1 MFHVKHSNRKF
12 KRSIRKIV
20 QLYHLLY
27 ASNEYVL
34 SRKLKIAKFG
44 RTLHMKDYNTLLF
57 DESKKNGIEL
67 NDRQIAQF
75 NQYYELLTEKN
86 KVMNLTAI
94 TGYND
99 VVKKHFIDSMM
110 ISRIVDMRKI
120 TTLCDIGTGA
130 GFPGIPLKIVY
141 PHLRLSLVDS
151 VGKRV
156 NFLSEVVEKIG
167 LENVETI
174 HSRTEDLA
182 HNPKY
187 REKYDLVTARAVA
200 SMNVL
205 SEYCIPYAKI
215 GGYFAAY
222 KSGNIEEELNNARN
236 AVNTLG
242 GTIEKTDMFDLYG
255 MGRSIVLIRKVKNTP
270 KVYPR
275 KAGTP
280 SKNPL

>member
-1 MFHVKHSNRKF
+1 
-12 KRSIRKIV
+12 
-20 QLYHLLY
+20 
-27 ASNEYVL
+27 
-34 SRKLKIAKFG
+34 
-44 RTLHMKDYNTLLF
+44 MKDYNTILF
-57 DESKKNGIEL
+57 DETKKNGMEL
-67 NDRQIAQF
+67 SDKQIAQF
-75 NQYYELLTEKN
+75 NLYYELLTAKN

-94 TGYND
+94 TEYND

-110 ISRIVDMRKI
+110 ISRVLDMKKI
-120 TTLCDIGTGA
+120 NSLCDVGTGA

-141 PHLRLSLVDS
+141 PHLHLALVDS

-156 NFLSEVVEKIG
+156 NFLSEVVEKLG
-167 LENVETI
+167 LEDVEAI

-182 HNPKY
+182 HNIKY

-222 KSGNIEEELNNARN
+222 KSGNVEEEIETAKN
-236 AVNTLG
+236 AVKTLG
-242 GTIEKTDMFDLYG
+242 GKIEKTDMFELYE
-255 MGRSIVLIRKVKNTP
+255 MGRSIVLIRKVNSTP
-270 KVYPR
+270 KIYPR

-280 SKNPL
+280 SKNPI

>member
-1 MFHVKHSNRKF
+1 
-12 KRSIRKIV
+12 
-20 QLYHLLY
+20 
-27 ASNEYVL
+27 
-34 SRKLKIAKFG
+34 
-44 RTLHMKDYNTLLF
+44 MKDYNTLLF
-57 DESKKNGIEL
+57 DETKKNGMEL
-67 NDRQIAQF
+67 SDKQIAQF
-75 NQYYELLTEKN
+75 NLYYELLTAKN

-94 TGYND
+94 TEYND

-110 ISRIVDMRKI
+110 ISRVLDMKKI
-120 TTLCDIGTGA
+120 NSLCDVGTGA

-141 PHLRLSLVDS
+141 PHLHLTLVDS

-156 NFLSEVVEKIG
+156 NFLSEVVEQIG
-167 LENVETI
+167 LEDVEAI

-182 HNPKY
+182 HNSKY

-222 KSGNIEEELNNARN
+222 KSGNIEEEIENAKN
-236 AVNTLG
+236 AVKTLG
-242 GTIEKTDMFDLYG
+242 GKIEKKDMFELYE
-255 MGRSIVLIRKVKNTP
+255 MGRSIVLIRKVNSTP
-270 KVYPR
+270 KIYPR

>member
-1 MFHVKHSNRKF
+1 
-12 KRSIRKIV
+12 
-20 QLYHLLY
+20 
-27 ASNEYVL
+27 
-34 SRKLKIAKFG
+34 
-44 RTLHMKDYNTLLF
+44 MKDYNTLLF
-57 DESKKNGIEL
+57 DETKKNGMEL
-67 NDRQIAQF
+67 SDKQIAQF
-75 NQYYELLTEKN
+75 NLYYELLTAKN

-94 TGYND
+94 TEYND

-110 ISRIVDMRKI
+110 ISRVLDMKKI
-120 TTLCDIGTGA
+120 NSLCDVGTGA

-141 PHLRLSLVDS
+141 PHLHLTLVDS

-156 NFLSEVVEKIG
+156 NFLSEVVEKLG
-167 LENVETI
+167 LEDVEAI

-182 HNPKY
+182 HNSKY

-222 KSGNIEEELNNARN
+222 KSGNIEDEIENAKN
-236 AVNTLG
+236 AVKTLG
-242 GTIEKTDMFDLYG
+242 GKIEKTDMFELYE
-255 MGRSIVLIRKVKNTP
+255 MGRSIVLIRKVNSTSKI
-270 KVYPR
+270 YPR

>member
-1 MFHVKHSNRKF
+1 
-12 KRSIRKIV
+12 
-20 QLYHLLY
+20 
-27 ASNEYVL
+27 
-34 SRKLKIAKFG
+34 
-44 RTLHMKDYNTLLF
+44 MKDYNTLLF
-57 DESKKNGIEL
+57 DETKKNGMEL
-67 NDRQIAQF
+67 SDKQIAQF
-75 NQYYELLTEKN
+75 NLYYELLTAKN

-94 TGYND
+94 TEYND

-110 ISRIVDMRKI
+110 ISRVLDMKKI
-120 TTLCDIGTGA
+120 NSLCDVGTGA

-141 PHLRLSLVDS
+141 PHLHLTLVDS

-156 NFLSEVVEKIG
+156 NFLSEVVEKLG
-167 LENVETI
+167 LEDVEAI

-182 HNPKY
+182 HNSKY

-222 KSGNIEEELNNARN
+222 KSGNIGEEIENAKN
-236 AVNTLG
+236 AVKTLG
-242 GTIEKTDMFDLYG
+242 GKIEKTDMFELYE
-255 MGRSIVLIRKVKNTP
+255 MGRSIVLIRKVNSTP
-270 KVYPR
+270 KIYPR

>member
-1 MFHVKHSNRKF
+1 MN
-12 KRSIRKIV
+12 
-20 QLYHLLY
+20 
-27 ASNEYVL
+27 
-34 SRKLKIAKFG
+34 
-44 RTLHMKDYNTLLF
+44 DYNTLLF
-57 DESKKNGIEL
+57 DETKKNGMEL
-67 NDRQIAQF
+67 SDKQIAQF
-75 NQYYELLTEKN
+75 NLYYELLTAKN

-94 TGYND
+94 TEYND

-110 ISRIVDMRKI
+110 ISRVLDMKKI
-120 TTLCDIGTGA
+120 SSLCDVGTGA

-141 PHLRLSLVDS
+141 PHLHLTLVDS

-156 NFLSEVVEKIG
+156 NFLSEVVEKLG
-167 LENVETI
+167 LEDVEAI

-182 HNPKY
+182 HNSKY

-222 KSGNIEEELNNARN
+222 KSGNIEEEIENAKN
-236 AVNTLG
+236 AVKTLG
-242 GTIEKTDMFDLYG
+242 GKIEKTDVFELYD
-255 MGRSIVLIRKVKNTP
+255 MGRSIVLIKKVNSTP
-270 KVYPR
+270 KIYPR

>member
-1 MFHVKHSNRKF
+1 
-12 KRSIRKIV
+12 
-20 QLYHLLY
+20 
-27 ASNEYVL
+27 
-34 SRKLKIAKFG
+34 
-44 RTLHMKDYNTLLF
+44 MKDYNTLLF
-57 DESKKNGIEL
+57 DETKKNGMEL
-67 NDRQIAQF
+67 SDKQIAQF
-75 NQYYELLTEKN
+75 NLYYELLTAKN

-94 TGYND
+94 TEYND

-110 ISRIVDMRKI
+110 IYRVLDIKKI
-120 TTLCDIGTGA
+120 NSLCDVGTGA

-141 PHLRLSLVDS
+141 PHLHLTLVDS

-156 NFLSEVVEKIG
+156 NFLSEVVEKLG
-167 LENVETI
+167 LEDVEAI

-182 HNPKY
+182 HNSKY

-222 KSGNIEEELNNARN
+222 KSGNIEEEIENAKN
-236 AVNTLG
+236 AVKTLG
-242 GTIEKTDMFDLYG
+242 GKIEKTDMFELYE
-255 MGRSIVLIRKVKNTP
+255 MGRSIVLIRKVNSTP
-270 KVYPR
+270 KIYPR

>member
-1 MFHVKHSNRKF
+1 
-12 KRSIRKIV
+12 
-20 QLYHLLY
+20 
-27 ASNEYVL
+27 
-34 SRKLKIAKFG
+34 
-44 RTLHMKDYNTLLF
+44 MKDYNTLLF
-57 DESKKNGIEL
+57 DETKKNGMEL
-67 NDRQIAQF
+67 SDKQIAQF
-75 NQYYELLTEKN
+75 NLYYELLTAKN

-94 TGYND
+94 TEYND

-110 ISRIVDMRKI
+110 ISRVLDMKKI
-120 TTLCDIGTGA
+120 NSLCDVGTGA
-130 GFPGIPLKIVY
+130 GFPGIPLKVVY
-141 PHLRLSLVDS
+141 PHLHLTLVDS

-156 NFLSEVVEKIG
+156 NFLSEVVEKLG
-167 LENVETI
+167 LEDVEAI

-182 HNPKY
+182 HNSKY

-222 KSGNIEEELNNARN
+222 KSGNIEEEIENAKN
-236 AVNTLG
+236 AVKTLG
-242 GTIEKTDMFDLYG
+242 GKIEKKDMFELYE
-255 MGRSIVLIRKVKNTP
+255 MGRSIVLIRKVNSTP
-270 KVYPR
+270 KIYPR

>member
-1 MFHVKHSNRKF
+1 
-12 KRSIRKIV
+12 
-20 QLYHLLY
+20 
-27 ASNEYVL
+27 
-34 SRKLKIAKFG
+34 
-44 RTLHMKDYNTLLF
+44 MKDYNTLLF
-57 DESKKNGIEL
+57 DETKKNGMEL
-67 NDRQIAQF
+67 SDKQIAQF
-75 NQYYELLTEKN
+75 NLYYELLTAKN

-94 TGYND
+94 TEYND

-110 ISRIVDMRKI
+110 ISRVLDMKKI
-120 TTLCDIGTGA
+120 NSLCDVGTGA

-141 PHLRLSLVDS
+141 PHLHLTLVDS

-156 NFLSEVVEKIG
+156 NFLSEVVEKLG
-167 LENVETI
+167 LEDVEAI

-182 HNPKY
+182 HNSKY

-222 KSGNIEEELNNARN
+222 KSGNIGEEIENAKN
-236 AVNTLG
+236 AIKTLG
-242 GTIEKTDMFDLYG
+242 GKIEKTDMFELYE
-255 MGRSIVLIRKVKNTP
+255 MGRSIVLIRKVNSTP
-270 KVYPR
+270 KIYPR

>member
-1 MFHVKHSNRKF
+1 
-12 KRSIRKIV
+12 
-20 QLYHLLY
+20 
-27 ASNEYVL
+27 
-34 SRKLKIAKFG
+34 
-44 RTLHMKDYNTLLF
+44 MKDYNTLLF
-57 DESKKNGIEL
+57 DETKKNGMEL
-67 NDRQIAQF
+67 SDKQIAQF
-75 NQYYELLTEKN
+75 NLYYELLTAKN
-86 KVMNLTAI
+86 KVMNLTTI
-94 TGYND
+94 TEYND

-110 ISRIVDMRKI
+110 ISRVLDMKKI
-120 TTLCDIGTGA
+120 NSLCDVGTGA

-141 PHLRLSLVDS
+141 PHLHLTLVDS

-156 NFLSEVVEKIG
+156 NFLSEVVEKLG
-167 LENVETI
+167 LEDVEAI

-182 HNPKY
+182 HNSKY

-222 KSGNIEEELNNARN
+222 KSGNIEEEIENAKN
-236 AVNTLG
+236 AVKTLG
-242 GTIEKTDMFDLYG
+242 GKIEKTDMFELYE
-255 MGRSIVLIRKVKNTP
+255 MGRSIVLIRKVNSTP
-270 KVYPR
+270 KIYPR

>member
-1 MFHVKHSNRKF
+1 
-12 KRSIRKIV
+12 
-20 QLYHLLY
+20 
-27 ASNEYVL
+27 
-34 SRKLKIAKFG
+34 
-44 RTLHMKDYNTLLF
+44 MKDYNTLLF
-57 DESKKNGIEL
+57 DETKKNGMEL
-67 NDRQIAQF
+67 SDKQIAQF
-75 NQYYELLTEKN
+75 NLYYELLTAKN

-94 TGYND
+94 TEYND

-110 ISRIVDMRKI
+110 VSRVLDMKKISL
-120 TTLCDIGTGA
+120 LCDVGTGA

-141 PHLRLSLVDS
+141 PHLHLTLVDS

-156 NFLSEVVEKIG
+156 NFLSEVVEKLG
-167 LENVETI
+167 LEDVEAI

-182 HNPKY
+182 HNSKY

-222 KSGNIEEELNNARN
+222 KSGNIEEEIENAKN
-236 AVNTLG
+236 AVKTLG
-242 GTIEKTDMFDLYG
+242 GKIEKTDVFELYD
-255 MGRSIVLIRKVKNTP
+255 MGRSIVLIKKVNSTP
-270 KVYPR
+270 KIYPR

>member
-1 MFHVKHSNRKF
+1 
-12 KRSIRKIV
+12 
-20 QLYHLLY
+20 
-27 ASNEYVL
+27 
-34 SRKLKIAKFG
+34 
-44 RTLHMKDYNTLLF
+44 MKDYNTLLF
-57 DESKKNGIEL
+57 DETKKNGMEL
-67 NDRQIAQF
+67 SDKQIAQF
-75 NQYYELLTEKN
+75 NLYYELLTAKN

-94 TGYND
+94 TEYND

-110 ISRIVDMRKI
+110 ISRVLDMKKI
-120 TTLCDIGTGA
+120 SSLCDVGTGA

-141 PHLRLSLVDS
+141 PHLQLTLVDS

-156 NFLSEVVEKIG
+156 NFLSEVVEKLG
-167 LENVETI
+167 LEDVEAI

-182 HNPKY
+182 HNSKY

-222 KSGNIEEELNNARN
+222 KSGNIEEEIENAKN
-236 AVNTLG
+236 AVKTLG
-242 GTIEKTDMFDLYG
+242 GKIEKTDVFELYE
-255 MGRSIVLIRKVKNTP
+255 MGRSIVLIRKVNSTP
-270 KVYPR
+270 KIYPR

>member
-1 MFHVKHSNRKF
+1 
-12 KRSIRKIV
+12 
-20 QLYHLLY
+20 
-27 ASNEYVL
+27 
-34 SRKLKIAKFG
+34 
-44 RTLHMKDYNTLLF
+44 MKDYNTLLF
-57 DESKKNGIEL
+57 DETKKNGMKL
-67 NDRQIAQF
+67 SDKQIAQF
-75 NQYYELLTEKN
+75 NLYYELLTAKN

-94 TGYND
+94 TEYND

-110 ISRIVDMRKI
+110 ISRVLDMKKI
-120 TTLCDIGTGA
+120 NSLCDVGTGA

-141 PHLRLSLVDS
+141 PHLHLTLVDS

-156 NFLSEVVEKIG
+156 NFLSEVVEKLG
-167 LENVETI
+167 LEDVEAI

-182 HNPKY
+182 HNSKY

-222 KSGNIEEELNNARN
+222 KSGNIEEEIENAKN
-236 AVNTLG
+236 AVKTLG
-242 GTIEKTDMFDLYG
+242 GKIEKKDMFELYE
-255 MGRSIVLIRKVKNTP
+255 MGRSIVLIRKVNSTP
-270 KVYPR
+270 KIYPR

>member
-1 MFHVKHSNRKF
+1 
-12 KRSIRKIV
+12 
-20 QLYHLLY
+20 
-27 ASNEYVL
+27 
-34 SRKLKIAKFG
+34 
-44 RTLHMKDYNTLLF
+44 MKDYNTLLF
-57 DESKKNGIEL
+57 DETKKNGMEL
-67 NDRQIAQF
+67 SDKQIAQF
-75 NQYYELLTEKN
+75 NLYYELLTAKN

-94 TGYND
+94 TEYND

-110 ISRIVDMRKI
+110 ISRVLDMKKI
-120 TTLCDIGTGA
+120 NSLCDVGTGA

-141 PHLRLSLVDS
+141 PHLHLTLVDS

-156 NFLSEVVEKIG
+156 NFLSEVVEKLG
-167 LENVETI
+167 LEDVEAI

-182 HNPKY
+182 HNSKY

-222 KSGNIEEELNNARN
+222 KSGNIGEEIENAKN
-236 AVNTLG
+236 AVKTLG
-242 GTIEKTDMFDLYG
+242 GKIEKTDMFELYE
-255 MGRSIVLIRKVKNTP
+255 MGRSIVLIRKVYSTP
-270 KVYPR
+270 KIYPR

>member
-1 MFHVKHSNRKF
+1 
-12 KRSIRKIV
+12 
-20 QLYHLLY
+20 
-27 ASNEYVL
+27 
-34 SRKLKIAKFG
+34 
-44 RTLHMKDYNTLLF
+44 MKDYNTLLF
-57 DESKKNGIEL
+57 DETKKNGMEL
-67 NDRQIAQF
+67 SDKQIAQF
-75 NQYYELLTEKN
+75 NLYYELLTAKN

-94 TGYND
+94 TEYND

-110 ISRIVDMRKI
+110 ISRVLDMKKI
-120 TTLCDIGTGA
+120 NSLCDVGTGA

-141 PHLRLSLVDS
+141 PHLHLTLVDS

-156 NFLSEVVEKIG
+156 NFLSEVVEKLG
-167 LENVETI
+167 LEDVEAI

-182 HNPKY
+182 HNSKY

-222 KSGNIEEELNNARN
+222 KSGNIGEEIENAKN
-236 AVNTLG
+236 AVKTLG
-242 GTIEKTDMFDLYG
+242 GKIEKTDMFELYE
-255 MGRSIVLIRKVKNTP
+255 MGRSIVLIRKVNSTP
-270 KVYPR
+270 KIHPR

>member
-1 MFHVKHSNRKF
+1 
-12 KRSIRKIV
+12 
-20 QLYHLLY
+20 
-27 ASNEYVL
+27 
-34 SRKLKIAKFG
+34 
-44 RTLHMKDYNTLLF
+44 MKDYNTLLF
-57 DESKKNGIEL
+57 EETKKNGMEL
-67 NDRQIAQF
+67 SDKQIAQF
-75 NQYYELLTEKN
+75 NLYYELLTAKN

-94 TGYND
+94 TEYND

-110 ISRIVDMRKI
+110 ISRVLDMKKI
-120 TTLCDIGTGA
+120 NSLCDVGTGA

-141 PHLRLSLVDS
+141 PHLHLTLVDS

-156 NFLSEVVEKIG
+156 NFLSEVVEKLG
-167 LENVETI
+167 LEDVEAI

-182 HNPKY
+182 HNSKY

-222 KSGNIEEELNNARN
+222 KSGNIEEEIENAKN
-236 AVNTLG
+236 AVKTLG
-242 GTIEKTDMFDLYG
+242 GKIEKTDVFELYD
-255 MGRSIVLIRKVKNTP
+255 MGRSIVLIKKVNSTP
-270 KVYPR
+270 KIYPR

>member
-1 MFHVKHSNRKF
+1 
-12 KRSIRKIV
+12 
-20 QLYHLLY
+20 
-27 ASNEYVL
+27 
-34 SRKLKIAKFG
+34 
-44 RTLHMKDYNTLLF
+44 MKDYNTILF
-57 DESKKNGIEL
+57 DETKKNGMEL
-67 NDRQIAQF
+67 SDKQIAQF
-75 NQYYELLTEKN
+75 NLYYELLTAKN

-94 TGYND
+94 TEYND

-110 ISRIVDMRKI
+110 ISRVLDMKKI
-120 TTLCDIGTGA
+120 NSLCDVGTGA

-141 PHLRLSLVDS
+141 PHLHLALVDS

-156 NFLSEVVEKIG
+156 NFLSEVVEKLG
-167 LENVETI
+167 LEDVEAI

-182 HNPKY
+182 HNIKY

-222 KSGNIEEELNNARN
+222 KSGNVEEEIETAKN
-236 AVNTLG
+236 AVKTLG
-242 GTIEKTDMFDLYG
+242 GKIEKTDMFELYE
-255 MGRSIVLIRKVKNTP
+255 MGRSIVLIRKVNSTP
-270 KVYPR
+270 KIYPR

>member
-1 MFHVKHSNRKF
+1 
-12 KRSIRKIV
+12 
-20 QLYHLLY
+20 
-27 ASNEYVL
+27 
-34 SRKLKIAKFG
+34 
-44 RTLHMKDYNTLLF
+44 MKDYNTLLF
-57 DESKKNGIEL
+57 DETKKNGMEL
-67 NDRQIAQF
+67 SDKQIAQF
-75 NQYYELLTEKN
+75 NLYYELLTAKN

-94 TGYND
+94 TEYND

-110 ISRIVDMRKI
+110 ISRVLDMKKI
-120 TTLCDIGTGA
+120 NSLCDVGTGA

-141 PHLRLSLVDS
+141 PHLHLTLVDS

-156 NFLSEVVEKIG
+156 NFLYEVVEKLG
-167 LENVETI
+167 LEDVEAI

-182 HNPKY
+182 HNLKY

-215 GGYFAAY
+215 SGYFAAY
-222 KSGNIEEELNNARN
+222 KSGNIEEEIENAKN
-236 AVNTLG
+236 AVKTLG
-242 GTIEKTDMFDLYG
+242 GKIEKTDMFELYE
-255 MGRSIVLIRKVKNTP
+255 MGRSIVLIGKVNSTRKI
-270 KVYPR
+270 YPR

>member
-1 MFHVKHSNRKF
+1 
-12 KRSIRKIV
+12 
-20 QLYHLLY
+20 
-27 ASNEYVL
+27 
-34 SRKLKIAKFG
+34 
-44 RTLHMKDYNTLLF
+44 MKDYNTLLF
-57 DESKKNGIEL
+57 DETKKNGMEL
-67 NDRQIAQF
+67 SDKQIAQF
-75 NQYYELLTEKN
+75 NLYYELLTAKN

-94 TGYND
+94 TEYND

-110 ISRIVDMRKI
+110 ISRVLDMKKI
-120 TTLCDIGTGA
+120 NSLCDVGTGA

-141 PHLRLSLVDS
+141 PHLHLTLVDS

-156 NFLSEVVEKIG
+156 NFLSEVVEKLG
-167 LENVETI
+167 LEDVEAI

-182 HNPKY
+182 HNLKY

-222 KSGNIEEELNNARN
+222 KSGNIGEEIENAKN
-236 AVNTLG
+236 AVKTLG
-242 GTIEKTDMFDLYG
+242 GKIEKTDMFELYE
-255 MGRSIVLIRKVKNTP
+255 MGRSIVLIRKVNSTP
-270 KVYPR
+270 KIYPR

>member
-1 MFHVKHSNRKF
+1 
-12 KRSIRKIV
+12 
-20 QLYHLLY
+20 
-27 ASNEYVL
+27 
-34 SRKLKIAKFG
+34 
-44 RTLHMKDYNTLLF
+44 MKDYNTLLF
-57 DESKKNGIEL
+57 DETRKNGMEL
-67 NDRQIAQF
+67 SDKQIAQF
-75 NQYYELLTEKN
+75 NLYYELLTAKN

-94 TGYND
+94 TEYND

-110 ISRIVDMRKI
+110 ISRVLDMKKI
-120 TTLCDIGTGA
+120 NSLCDVGTGA

-141 PHLRLSLVDS
+141 PHLHLTLVDS

-156 NFLSEVVEKIG
+156 NFLSEVVEKLG
-167 LENVETI
+167 LEDVEAI

-182 HNPKY
+182 HNSKY

-222 KSGNIEEELNNARN
+222 KSGNIEEEIENAKN
-236 AVNTLG
+236 AVKTLG
-242 GTIEKTDMFDLYG
+242 GKIEKTDMFELYE
-255 MGRSIVLIRKVKNTP
+255 MGRSIVLIRKVNSTP
-270 KVYPR
+270 KIYPR

>member
-1 MFHVKHSNRKF
+1 
-12 KRSIRKIV
+12 
-20 QLYHLLY
+20 
-27 ASNEYVL
+27 
-34 SRKLKIAKFG
+34 
-44 RTLHMKDYNTLLF
+44 MKDYNTILF
-57 DESKKNGIEL
+57 DETKKNGMEL
-67 NDRQIAQF
+67 SDKQIAQF
-75 NQYYELLTEKN
+75 NLYYELLTAKN

-94 TGYND
+94 TEYND

-110 ISRIVDMRKI
+110 ISRVLDMKKI
-120 TTLCDIGTGA
+120 NSLCDVGTGA

-141 PHLRLSLVDS
+141 PHLHLTLVDS

-156 NFLSEVVEKIG
+156 YFLTEVVEKLG
-167 LENVETI
+167 LEDVEAI

-182 HNPKY
+182 HNSKY

-222 KSGNIEEELNNARN
+222 KSGNIEEEIENAKN
-236 AVNTLG
+236 AVKTLG
-242 GTIEKTDMFDLYG
+242 GKIEKTDMFELYE
-255 MGRSIVLIRKVKNTP
+255 MGRSIVLIRKVNSTP
-270 KVYPR
+270 KIYPR

>member
-1 MFHVKHSNRKF
+1 
-12 KRSIRKIV
+12 
-20 QLYHLLY
+20 
-27 ASNEYVL
+27 
-34 SRKLKIAKFG
+34 
-44 RTLHMKDYNTLLF
+44 MKDYNTLLF
-57 DESKKNGIEL
+57 DETKKNGMEL
-67 NDRQIAQF
+67 SDKQIAQF
-75 NQYYELLTEKN
+75 NLYYELLTAKN

-94 TGYND
+94 TEYND

-110 ISRIVDMRKI
+110 ISRVLDIKKI
-120 TTLCDIGTGA
+120 NSLCDVGTGA

-141 PHLRLSLVDS
+141 PHLHLTLVDS

-156 NFLSEVVEKIG
+156 NFLSEVVEKLG
-167 LENVETI
+167 LEDVEAI

-182 HNPKY
+182 HNSKY

-222 KSGNIEEELNNARN
+222 KSGNIEEEIENAKN
-236 AVNTLG
+236 AVKTLG
-242 GTIEKTDMFDLYG
+242 GKIEKTDMFELYE
-255 MGRSIVLIRKVKNTP
+255 MGRSIVLIRKVNSTP
-270 KVYPR
+270 KIYPR

>member
-1 MFHVKHSNRKF
+1 
-12 KRSIRKIV
+12 
-20 QLYHLLY
+20 
-27 ASNEYVL
+27 
-34 SRKLKIAKFG
+34 
-44 RTLHMKDYNTLLF
+44 MKDYNTLLF

-94 TGYND
+94 TEYND

-120 TTLCDIGTGA
+120 TTICDIGTGA

-236 AVNTLG
+236 AANTLG
-242 GTIEKTDMFDLYG
+242 GTIEKIDMFDLYG

>member
-1 MFHVKHSNRKF
+1 
-12 KRSIRKIV
+12 
-20 QLYHLLY
+20 
-27 ASNEYVL
+27 
-34 SRKLKIAKFG
+34 
-44 RTLHMKDYNTLLF
+44 MKDYNTLLF
-57 DESKKNGIEL
+57 DESKENGIEL

-75 NQYYELLTEKN
+75 NLYYELLTEKN

-94 TGYND
+94 TEYND

-120 TTLCDIGTGA
+120 STLCDVGTGA

-141 PHLRLSLVDS
+141 PHIHLSLVDS

-156 NFLSEVVEKIG
+156 NFLFEVVEKLG
-167 LENVETI
+167 LEDVETI

-205 SEYCIPYAKI
+205 SEYCIPYSKI

-222 KSGNIEEELNNARN
+222 KSGNIEEELNNAQN

-242 GTIEKTDMFDLYG
+242 GKIEKTDVFDLYG
-255 MGRSIVLIRKVKNTP
+255 MGRSIVLIKKVKGTP

>member
-1 MFHVKHSNRKF
+1 
-12 KRSIRKIV
+12 
-20 QLYHLLY
+20 
-27 ASNEYVL
+27 
-34 SRKLKIAKFG
+34 
-44 RTLHMKDYNTLLF
+44 MKDYNTLLF
-57 DESKKNGIEL
+57 DESKENGIEL

-75 NQYYELLTEKN
+75 NLYYELLTEKN

-94 TGYND
+94 TEYND

-120 TTLCDIGTGA
+120 RTLCDVGTGA

-141 PHLRLSLVDS
+141 PHLHLSLVDS

-156 NFLSEVVEKIG
+156 NFLSEVVEKLG
-167 LENVETI
+167 LEDVETI

-222 KSGNIEEELNNARN
+222 KSGNIEEELNNAQN
-236 AVNTLG
+236 AVTTLG
-242 GTIEKTDMFDLYG
+242 GKIEKTDVFDLYG
-255 MGRSIVLIRKVKNTP
+255 MGRSIVLIRKVKGTP

>member
-1 MFHVKHSNRKF
+1 
-12 KRSIRKIV
+12 
-20 QLYHLLY
+20 
-27 ASNEYVL
+27 
-34 SRKLKIAKFG
+34 
-44 RTLHMKDYNTLLF
+44 MKDYNTLLF
-57 DESKKNGIEL
+57 DETKKNGMEL
-67 NDRQIAQF
+67 SDKQIAQF
-75 NQYYELLTEKN
+75 NLYYELLNAKN

-94 TGYND
+94 TEYND

-110 ISRIVDMRKI
+110 ISRVLDMKKI
-120 TTLCDIGTGA
+120 KSLCDVGTGA

-141 PHLRLSLVDS
+141 PHLHLTLVDS

-156 NFLSEVVEKIG
+156 NFLSEVVEKLD
-167 LENVETI
+167 LEDVEAI

-182 HNPKY
+182 HNSKY

-222 KSGNIEEELNNARN
+222 KSGNIEEEIENAKN
-236 AVNTLG
+236 AVKTLG
-242 GTIEKTDMFDLYG
+242 GKIEKTDMFELYE
-255 MGRSIVLIRKVKNTP
+255 MGRSIVLIRKVNTTP
-270 KVYPR
+270 KIYPR

>member
-1 MFHVKHSNRKF
+1 
-12 KRSIRKIV
+12 
-20 QLYHLLY
+20 
-27 ASNEYVL
+27 
-34 SRKLKIAKFG
+34 
-44 RTLHMKDYNTLLF
+44 MKDYNTLLF
-57 DESKKNGIEL
+57 DESKENGIEL

-75 NQYYELLTEKN
+75 NLYYELLTEKN

-94 TGYND
+94 TEYND

-120 TTLCDIGTGA
+120 STLCDVGTGA

-141 PHLRLSLVDS
+141 PHIHLSLVDS

-167 LENVETI
+167 LEDVETI

-182 HNPKY
+182 HNQKY

-222 KSGNIEEELNNARN
+222 KSGNIEEELNNAQN
-236 AVNTLG
+236 AVTTLG
-242 GTIEKTDMFDLYG
+242 GKIEKTDVFDLYG
-255 MGRSIVLIRKVKNTP
+255 MGRSIVLIRKVKGTP

>member
-1 MFHVKHSNRKF
+1 MN
-12 KRSIRKIV
+12 
-20 QLYHLLY
+20 
-27 ASNEYVL
+27 
-34 SRKLKIAKFG
+34 
-44 RTLHMKDYNTLLF
+44 DYNTLLF
-57 DESKKNGIEL
+57 DETKKNGMEL
-67 NDRQIAQF
+67 SDKQIAQF
-75 NQYYELLTEKN
+75 NLYYELLTAKN

-94 TGYND
+94 TEYND

-110 ISRIVDMRKI
+110 ISRVLDMKKI
-120 TTLCDIGTGA
+120 NSLCDVGTGA

-141 PHLRLSLVDS
+141 PHLHLTLVDS

-156 NFLSEVVEKIG
+156 NFLSEVVEKLD
-167 LENVETI
+167 LEDVEAI

-182 HNPKY
+182 HNSKY

-205 SEYCIPYAKI
+205 SQYCIPYAKI

-222 KSGNIEEELNNARN
+222 KSGNIEEEIENAKN
-236 AVNTLG
+236 AVKTLG
-242 GTIEKTDMFDLYG
+242 GKIEKTDMFELYE
-255 MGRSIVLIRKVKNTP
+255 MGRSIVLIRKVNSTP
-270 KVYPR
+270 KIYPR

>member
-1 MFHVKHSNRKF
+1 
-12 KRSIRKIV
+12 
-20 QLYHLLY
+20 
-27 ASNEYVL
+27 
-34 SRKLKIAKFG
+34 
-44 RTLHMKDYNTLLF
+44 MKNYNTILF
-57 DESKKNGIEL
+57 DETKKNGMEL
-67 NDRQIAQF
+67 SDKQIAQF
-75 NQYYELLTEKN
+75 NLYYELLTAKN

-94 TGYND
+94 TEYND

-110 ISRIVDMRKI
+110 ISRVLDMKKI
-120 TTLCDIGTGA
+120 NSLCDVGTGA

-141 PHLRLSLVDS
+141 PHLHLTLVDS

-156 NFLSEVVEKIG
+156 NFLSEVVEKLG
-167 LENVETI
+167 LEDVEAI

-182 HNPKY
+182 HNSKY

-222 KSGNIEEELNNARN
+222 KSGNIEEEIENAKN
-236 AVNTLG
+236 AVKILG
-242 GTIEKTDMFDLYG
+242 GKIEKTDMFELYE
-255 MGRSIVLIRKVKNTP
+255 MGRSIVLIRKVNSTP
-270 KVYPR
+270 KIYPR

>member
-1 MFHVKHSNRKF
+1 
-12 KRSIRKIV
+12 
-20 QLYHLLY
+20 
-27 ASNEYVL
+27 
-34 SRKLKIAKFG
+34 
-44 RTLHMKDYNTLLF
+44 MKDYNTLLF

-94 TGYND
+94 TEYND

-141 PHLRLSLVDS
+141 PHLHLSLVDS

-156 NFLSEVVEKIG
+156 NFLSEVVEKLG
-167 LENVETI
+167 LEDVETI

-182 HNPKY
+182 NNPKY

-222 KSGNIEEELNNARN
+222 KSGNIEEELNNAQN
-236 AVNTLG
+236 AVTTLG
-242 GTIEKTDMFDLYG
+242 GKIEKTDVFDLYG
-255 MGRSIVLIRKVKNTP
+255 MGRSIVLIRKVKGTP

>member
-1 MFHVKHSNRKF
+1 
-12 KRSIRKIV
+12 
-20 QLYHLLY
+20 
-27 ASNEYVL
+27 
-34 SRKLKIAKFG
+34 
-44 RTLHMKDYNTLLF
+44 MKDYNTLLF
-57 DESKKNGIEL
+57 DETKKNGMEL
-67 NDRQIAQF
+67 SDKQIAQF
-75 NQYYELLTEKN
+75 NLYYELLTAKN

-94 TGYND
+94 TEYND

-110 ISRIVDMRKI
+110 ISRVLDMKKI
-120 TTLCDIGTGA
+120 NSLCDVGTGA

-141 PHLRLSLVDS
+141 PHLHLTLVDS

-156 NFLSEVVEKIG
+156 NFLSEVVEK
-167 LENVETI
+167 LDLADVEAI

-182 HNPKY
+182 HNSKY

-222 KSGNIEEELNNARN
+222 KSGNIEEEIENAKN
-236 AVNTLG
+236 AVKTLG
-242 GTIEKTDMFDLYG
+242 GKIEKTDMFELYE
-255 MGRSIVLIRKVKNTP
+255 MGRSIVLIRKVNSTP
-270 KVYPR
+270 KIYPR

>member
-1 MFHVKHSNRKF
+1 
-12 KRSIRKIV
+12 
-20 QLYHLLY
+20 
-27 ASNEYVL
+27 
-34 SRKLKIAKFG
+34 
-44 RTLHMKDYNTLLF
+44 MKDYNTLLF
-57 DESKKNGIEL
+57 DETKKNGMEL
-67 NDRQIAQF
+67 SDKQIAQF
-75 NQYYELLTEKN
+75 NLYYELLTAKN

-94 TGYND
+94 TEYND

-110 ISRIVDMRKI
+110 ISRVLDMKKI
-120 TTLCDIGTGA
+120 KSLCDVGTGA

-141 PHLRLSLVDS
+141 PHLHLTLVDS

-156 NFLSEVVEKIG
+156 NFLSEVVEKLG
-167 LENVETI
+167 LEDVEAI

-182 HNPKY
+182 HNSKY

-222 KSGNIEEELNNARN
+222 KSGNIEEEIENAKN
-236 AVNTLG
+236 AVKTLG
-242 GTIEKTDMFDLYG
+242 GKIEKTDMFELYE
-255 MGRSIVLIRKVKNTP
+255 MGRSIVLIRKVNSTP
-270 KVYPR
+270 KIYPR

>member
-1 MFHVKHSNRKF
+1 
-12 KRSIRKIV
+12 
-20 QLYHLLY
+20 
-27 ASNEYVL
+27 
-34 SRKLKIAKFG
+34 
-44 RTLHMKDYNTLLF
+44 MKDYNTLLF
-57 DESKKNGIEL
+57 DETKKNGMEL
-67 NDRQIAQF
+67 SDKQIAQF
-75 NQYYELLTEKN
+75 NLYYELLTAKN

-94 TGYND
+94 TEYND

-110 ISRIVDMRKI
+110 ISRVLDMKKI
-120 TTLCDIGTGA
+120 NSLCDVGTGA

-141 PHLRLSLVDS
+141 PHLHLTLVDS

-156 NFLSEVVEKIG
+156 NFLSEVVEKLG
-167 LENVETI
+167 LEDVEAI

-182 HNPKY
+182 HNSKY

-222 KSGNIEEELNNARN
+222 KSGNIGEEIENAKN
-236 AVNTLG
+236 SIKTLG
-242 GTIEKTDMFDLYG
+242 GKIEKTDMFELYE
-255 MGRSIVLIRKVKNTP
+255 MGRSIVLIRKVNSTP
-270 KVYPR
+270 KIYPR

>member
-1 MFHVKHSNRKF
+1 
-12 KRSIRKIV
+12 
-20 QLYHLLY
+20 
-27 ASNEYVL
+27 
-34 SRKLKIAKFG
+34 
-44 RTLHMKDYNTLLF
+44 MKDYNTLLF
-57 DESKKNGIEL
+57 DETKKNGMEL
-67 NDRQIAQF
+67 SDKQIAQF
-75 NQYYELLTEKN
+75 NLYYELLTAKN

-94 TGYND
+94 TEYND

-110 ISRIVDMRKI
+110 ISRVLDIKKI
-120 TTLCDIGTGA
+120 NSLCDVGTGA

-141 PHLRLSLVDS
+141 PHLHLTLVDS

-156 NFLSEVVEKIG
+156 NFLSEVVEKLG
-167 LENVETI
+167 LEDVEAI

-182 HNPKY
+182 HNSKH

-222 KSGNIEEELNNARN
+222 KSGNIEEEIENAKN
-236 AVNTLG
+236 AVKTLG
-242 GTIEKTDMFDLYG
+242 GKIEKTDMFELYE
-255 MGRSIVLIRKVKNTP
+255 MGRSIVLIRKVNSTP
-270 KVYPR
+270 KIYPR

>member
-1 MFHVKHSNRKF
+1 
-12 KRSIRKIV
+12 
-20 QLYHLLY
+20 
-27 ASNEYVL
+27 
-34 SRKLKIAKFG
+34 
-44 RTLHMKDYNTLLF
+44 MKDYNTLLF
-57 DESKKNGIEL
+57 DETKKNGMEL
-67 NDRQIAQF
+67 SDKQIAQF
-75 NQYYELLTEKN
+75 NLYYELLTAKN

-94 TGYND
+94 TEYND

-110 ISRIVDMRKI
+110 ISRVLDMKKI
-120 TTLCDIGTGA
+120 NSLCDVGTGA

-141 PHLRLSLVDS
+141 PHLHLTLVDS

-156 NFLSEVVEKIG
+156 NFLSEVVEKLD
-167 LENVETI
+167 LEDVEAI

-182 HNPKY
+182 HNSKY

-222 KSGNIEEELNNARN
+222 KSENIEEEIENAKN
-236 AVNTLG
+236 AVKTLG
-242 GTIEKTDMFDLYG
+242 GKIEKTDMFELYE
-255 MGRSIVLIRKVKNTP
+255 MGRSIVLIRKVNSTP
-270 KVYPR
+270 KIYPR

>member
-1 MFHVKHSNRKF
+1 
-12 KRSIRKIV
+12 
-20 QLYHLLY
+20 
-27 ASNEYVL
+27 
-34 SRKLKIAKFG
+34 
-44 RTLHMKDYNTLLF
+44 MKDYNTLLF
-57 DESKKNGIEL
+57 DETKKNGMEL
-67 NDRQIAQF
+67 SDKQIAQF
-75 NQYYELLTEKN
+75 NLYYELLTAKN

-94 TGYND
+94 TEYND

-110 ISRIVDMRKI
+110 ISRVLDMKKI
-120 TTLCDIGTGA
+120 NSLCDVGTGA

-141 PHLRLSLVDS
+141 PHLHLTLVDS

-156 NFLSEVVEKIG
+156 NFLSEVVEKLG
-167 LENVETI
+167 LEDVEAI

-182 HNPKY
+182 HNSKY

-222 KSGNIEEELNNARN
+222 KSGNIEEEIENAKN
-236 AVNTLG
+236 AVKTLG
-242 GTIEKTDMFDLYG
+242 GKIEKKDMFELYE
-255 MGRSIVLIRKVKNTP
+255 MGRSIVLIRKVNSTP
-270 KVYPR
+270 KIYPR